1 MSKQIP
7 EKSRQLMACP
17 ACGKTVEARYIFTG
31 RHNRVCQPY
40 VNAYDDAQ
48 PGSFQEKRRAEL
60 RQDQLAQKGMTFSER
75 WADFVLQADFIRK
88 RWAAALTTLMLLSW
102 LVGYQTPNFGYW
114 PTILTIPAVAL
125 VCLML
130 FFNKKVR
137 TLFGRGPVKR
147 V

>member
-1 MSKQIP
+1 
-7 EKSRQLMACP
+7 
-17 ACGKTVEARYIFTG
+17 
-31 RHNRVCQPY
+31 
-40 VNAYDDAQ
+40 
-48 PGSFQEKRRAEL
+48 
-60 RQDQLAQKGMTFSER
+60 MTFSER

-102 LVGYQTPNFGYW
+102 LVGYQTPNFGFW
-114 PTILTIPAVAL
+114 PTILTIPGIAL
-125 VCLML
+125 VCLLL